1 MAAHGIRHGRRVST
15 PRRRDEERDKVH
27 AAVQACL
34 GSALGSWDVTINPS
48 TSLAHWWVL
57 GLTRRAD
64 GVHQTVFAAADER
77 AIARELRTALRT
89 VASDTCP
96 DPTTSDCGGAAVMV
110 ATASEVPRD
119 VRQRFEW
126 GARQALV
133 DFEGV
138 YAVDL
143 EMGRRADEIAMSI
156 RAHHRKT
163 PLQLFFPGAGGLS
176 AEDVARIIGNVI
188 EAMGPGFRPRRA

>member
-15 PRRRDEERDKVH
+15 PRSCEEERDRVH

-48 TSLAHWWVL
+48 TSLLHWWVL
-57 GLTRRAD
+57 DLTRRAD
-64 GVHQTVFAAADER
+64 GVHQTVFASSDER

-89 VASDTCP
+89 IAPGSCP
-96 DPTTSDCGGAAVMV
+96 DPTTSDHGVAAVMV

-126 GARQALV
+126 GARQALA

-143 EMGRRADEIAMSI
+143 EMGRRADEVTMSI
-156 RAHHRKT
+156 RAQHRKT
-163 PLQLFFPGAGGLS
+163 PLQLFFPGARGLS
-176 AEDVARIIGNVI
+176 AEDIARIIGNVI
-188 EAMGPGFRPRRA
+188 EAMGPGFRPLRA